1 MAKKCSEMQ
10 VQINNNI
17 VRNSEPDKAGT
28 RDNISIKNFVFLA
41 FDWSINFKN
50 VICRAR
56 ARMHYGDS
64 RGSSC

>member
-1 MAKKCSEMQ
+1 MVKKCSEMQ

-17 VRNSEPDKAGT
+17 VRNSEPEKAGA
-28 RDNISIKNFVFLA
+28 RDNFSIKNFFFLA
-41 FDWSINFKN
+41 FGSINFKN
-50 VICRAR
+50 VICQAR